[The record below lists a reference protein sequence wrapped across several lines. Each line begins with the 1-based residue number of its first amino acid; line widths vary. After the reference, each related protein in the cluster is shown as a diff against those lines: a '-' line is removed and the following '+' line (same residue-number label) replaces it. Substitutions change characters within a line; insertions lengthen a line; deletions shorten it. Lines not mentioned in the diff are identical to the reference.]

1 MAPLFV
7 ADEGRRLTRNGYA
20 LYAPAMAKLKDAP
33 PKGKARSASQAPI
46 FHTSLSPDPEMA
58 EDKNYIAA
66 LARGLSVIRAFAYQR
81 DQLTLAEIS
90 RLVDLPR
97 ATVRRCLITLNAL
110 NYVDS
115 DGKYFS
121 LTPKVLTLSQAY
133 FSSSPL
139 PHIARPYIEQVSASV
154 GESCSVSVLASDEV
168 IYIAR
173 SSRKRSASIQ
183 REVGVNLPA
192 YCTSMGRVLLSALAP
207 DELDTY
213 FRRVVLRKFNANTV
227 TDETALR
234 TILDQVRHDD
244 YATIDGELEPN
255 LRAIAVPVRNMSGRI
270 VAACHIS
277 TDASRVSKE
286 KMQASFL
293 PPLRDAVA
301 NIRRALVG

>member
-1 MAPLFV
+1 M
-7 ADEGRRLTRNGYA
+7 N
-20 LYAPAMAKLKDAP
+20 KLKTASPKAKSKSGSDAP
-33 PKGKARSASQAPI
+33 VS
-46 FHTSLSPDPEMA
+46 HSPLPVDPDMA

-110 NYVDS
+110 NYVES

-139 PHIARPYIEQVSASV
+139 PHIARPYIEQVSNAV

-173 SSRKRSASIQ
+173 SARKRSASIQ

-192 YCTSMGRVLLSALAP
+192 YCTSMGRVLLASLAP
-207 DELDTY
+207 ADLDTY
-213 FRRVVLRKFNANTV
+213 FRRVTLRKFNAKTV
-227 TDETALR
+227 TDEAELR
-234 TILDQVRHDD
+234 AILDQIRHDD
-244 YATIDGELEPN
+244 YAIIDGELEPN
-255 LRAIAVPVRNMSGRI
+255 LRAIAVPVRNMSGRT

-277 TDASRVSKE
+277 SDAGRVTTE
-286 KMQASFL
+286 KMQTAYL

-301 NIRRALVG
+301 SIRRALVG

>member
-1 MAPLFV
+1 MA
-7 ADEGRRLTRNGYA
+7 D
-20 LYAPAMAKLKDAP
+20 
-33 PKGKARSASQAPI
+33 
-46 FHTSLSPDPEMA
+46 
-58 EDKNYIAA
+58 DKNYIAA

-139 PHIARPYIEQVSASV
+139 PHVARPYIEQVSNAV
-154 GESCSVSVLASDEV
+154 GESAVSVLASNEV

-173 SSRKRSASIQ
+173 SARKRSASIQ

-192 YCTSMGRVLLSALAP
+192 YCTSMGRVLLASLSP
-207 DELDTY
+207 EELDNY
-213 FRRVVLRKFNANTV
+213 FRRVTLRKFNANTI
-227 TDETALR
+227 TDEAR
-234 TILDQVRHDD
+234 PCAILDQVREDD

-255 LRAIAVPVRNMSGRI
+255 LRAIAVPVVTCRAEPS
-270 VAACHIS
+270 
-277 TDASRVSKE
+277 
-286 KMQASFL
+286 
-293 PPLRDAVA
+293 PPATSVPM
-301 NIRRALVG
+301 RAG

>member
-1 MAPLFV
+1 
-7 ADEGRRLTRNGYA
+7 
-20 LYAPAMAKLKDAP
+20 
-33 PKGKARSASQAPI
+33 
-46 FHTSLSPDPEMA
+46 MA

-110 NYVDS
+110 NYVET

-192 YCTSMGRVLLSALAP
+192 YCTSMGRVLLASLTP
-207 DELDTY
+207 EQLDAY
-213 FRRVVLRKFNANTV
+213 FRRVELRKFNAKTM
-227 TDETALR
+227 TDEAELR
-234 TILDQVRHDD
+234 AILAQVKVDD
-244 YATIDGELEPN
+244 FAIIDGELEPN

-277 TDASRVSKE
+277 SDANRVPLDKLE
-286 KMQASFL
+286 TSFL
-293 PPLRDAVA
+293 PPLREAVA
-301 NIRRALVG
+301 HIRRALVG

>member
-1 MAPLFV
+1 
-7 ADEGRRLTRNGYA
+7 LTRNGSA
-20 LYAPAMAKLKDAP
+20 LYAPDMARLKDTPA
-33 PKGKARSASQAPI
+33 KGGTRPASTAPI
-46 FHTSLSPDPEMA
+46 FHVPATSDPDMA

-110 NYVDS
+110 NYVES

-139 PHIARPYIEQVSASV
+139 PHIARPYIEQVSNAV

-192 YCTSMGRVLLSALAP
+192 YCTSMGRVLLSSLKP
-207 DELDTY
+207 EQLDTY
-213 FRRVVLRKFNANTV
+213 FRRVDLRRFNAKTI
-227 TDETALR
+227 TDEKELR
-234 TILDQVRHDD
+234 SILDQVREDD
-244 YATIDGELEPN
+244 YALIDGELEPN

-277 TDASRVSKE
+277 SDANRVTIE
-286 KMQASFL
+286 KMQTAFL
-293 PPLRDAVA
+293 PPLREAVA
-301 NIRRALVG
+301 SIRRALVG

>member
-1 MAPLFV
+1 MV
-7 ADEGRRLTRNGYA
+7 RLNNASPG
-20 LYAPAMAKLKDAP
+20 AKAKTGSDAP
-33 PKGKARSASQAPI
+33 VSHSSLPI
-46 FHTSLSPDPEMA
+46 DPDMA

-110 NYVDS
+110 NYVES

-139 PHIARPYIEQVSASV
+139 PHIARPYIEQVSNAV

-168 IYIAR
+168 IYIVR
-173 SSRKRSASIQ
+173 SARKRSASIQ

-192 YCTSMGRVLLSALAP
+192 YCTSMGRMLLASLSPA
-207 DELDTY
+207 DLDAY
-213 FRRVVLRKFNANTV
+213 FRRVTLRKFNAKTV
-227 TDETALR
+227 TDEGVLR
-234 TILDQVRHDD
+234 SILDQIRHDD
-244 YATIDGELEPN
+244 YAMIDGELEPN
-255 LRAIAVPVRNMSGRI
+255 LRAIAVPVRNMSGRT
-270 VAACHIS
+270 VAACHIGS
-277 TDASRVSKE
+277 DAARVTTE
-286 KMQASFL
+286 KMLTAYL

-301 NIRRALVG
+301 SIRRALVG

>member
-1 MAPLFV
+1 MP
-7 ADEGRRLTRNGYA
+7 G
-20 LYAPAMAKLKDAP
+20 AMATLKDAP
-33 PKGKARSASQAPI
+33 ARGGSKTGSQAPI
-46 FHTSLSPDPEMA
+46 SHSPLPSEPDMA
-58 EDKNYIAA
+58 DDKNYIAA

-110 NYVDS
+110 NYVET

-139 PHIARPYIEQVSASV
+139 PHIARPYIEQVSAAV
-154 GESCSVSVLASDEV
+154 GESCSVSVLASNEV

-192 YCTSMGRVLLSALAP
+192 YCTSMGRVLLASLTP
-207 DELDTY
+207 EQLDAY
-213 FRRVVLRKFNANTV
+213 FRRVELRKFNAKTV
-227 TDETALR
+227 TDEKELR
-234 TILDQVRHDD
+234 AILAQVKVDD
-244 YATIDGELEPN
+244 FAIIDGELEPN

-277 TDASRVSKE
+277 SDANRVPLE
-286 KMQASFL
+286 KLETSFL

-301 NIRRALVG
+301 HIRRALVG

>member
-1 MAPLFV
+1 MTP
-7 ADEGRRLTRNGYA
+7 NGYA
-20 LYAPAMAKLKDAP
+20 LYAPGMARMKDAP
-33 PKGKARSASQAPI
+33 PKGKAKAAAGTPV
-46 FHTSLSPDPEMA
+46 FHSRVPPEPDMA

-121 LTPKVLTLSQAY
+121 LSPKVLTLSQAY

-139 PHIARPYIEQVSASV
+139 PHIARPYIEQVSNAV

-168 IYIAR
+168 IYVAR

-192 YCTSMGRVLLSALAP
+192 YCTSMGRVLLAGLP
-207 DELDTY
+207 PEDLDTY
-213 FRRVVLRKFNANTV
+213 FRRVVLRKFNAKTV
-227 TDETALR
+227 TDEGELR
-234 TILDQVRHDD
+234 EILDQVRRDD
-244 YATIDGELEPN
+244 YAIIDGELEPN

-277 TDASRVSKE
+277 SDATRVSIE
-286 KMQASFL
+286 KMQTVFL
-293 PPLRDAVA
+293 PSLRDAVA

>member
-1 MAPLFV
+1 MA
-7 ADEGRRLTRNGYA
+7 R
-20 LYAPAMAKLKDAP
+20 LKDANS
-33 PKGKARSASQAPI
+33 KGKAGSVSHAPI
-46 FHTSLSPDPEMA
+46 FHNASPADPDMA

-139 PHIARPYIEQVSASV
+139 PHIARPYIEQVSNTV

-192 YCTSMGRVLLSALAP
+192 YCTSMGRMLLAGLAP
-207 DELDTY
+207 DDLDAY

-234 TILDQVRHDD
+234 AILDQARTDD

-277 TDASRVSKE
+277 TEASRVSFE
-286 KMQASFL
+286 KMQTNFL

-301 NIRRALVG
+301 HIRRALVG